1 MLRKRVLVVAVIGVV
16 IAGLGWG
23 TAVSFGSSSEARG
36 NGSKAPALSGKLSLL
51 WTSAQLGVMQK
62 VVNAFE
68 RAYPKVHV
76 ALSGV
81 DALAL
86 TTALTPLIQAG
97 NPPDLAYAAPGRVA
111 PYAVETVEPK
121 LLRLTGPW
129 TKQLPPVF
137 QSPEVGYNGKTGSY
151 LAAPLG
157 IAPEGI
163 VYNQTLF
170 AALGLHIPTTFSQL
184 LGLCAKINADGKTPL
199 GFAVP
204 VATPFIYLD
213 EAAPLFVFGKDPN
226 WIAQR
231 VAGKVSFSTS
241 AGWRKVIVNWQAM
254 VNAKCFSPGATGQ
267 GLTQD
272 IAGMAHG
279 ATVMDIDES
288 PTLGAI
294 QAAAPG
300 IHLGMFDMPG
310 DNASQRGAVIGLV
323 NNIMAFKTHHA
334 ALQQAFINFLM
345 TPRELQVYNAG
356 NGTLSPSEWAKRQL
370 PASWA
375 PIAADA
381 KHRTTLSPGDEMPSE
396 NWLLGST
403 NPLVELMTGQLTSV
417 SQVLAALDKA
427 QP

>member
-1 MLRKRVLVVAVIGVV
+1 MLRKRAFVVAVIGVV

-23 TAVSFGSSSEARG
+23 AALSFGSGSHARS
-36 NGSKAPALSGKLSLL
+36 SKAPALSGKLTLL
-51 WTSAQLGVMQK
+51 WTSTQLAVMQK
-62 VVNAFE
+62 VVNGFE
-68 RAYPKVHV
+68 RKYPKVQV
-76 ALSGV
+76 VLSGV
-81 DALAL
+81 NALDL

-97 NPPDLAYAAPGRVA
+97 NPPDLAYAAPGRIS
-111 PYAVETVEPK
+111 PFAVESIAPK

-129 TKQLPPVF
+129 TTQLPAVF
-137 QSPEVGYNGKTGSY
+137 QSPEIGYNGKTSSY

-157 IAPEGI
+157 ISPEGI
-163 VYNQTLF
+163 VYNQTIF
-170 AALGLHIPTTFSQL
+170 ASLGLHIPTTFSQL
-184 LGLCAKINADGKTPL
+184 LGLCAKINAAGKTPF
-199 GFAVP
+199 GFAEP

-213 EAAPLFVFGKDPN
+213 VAAPLFVFGKDPN

-241 AGWRKVIVNWQAM
+241 AGWRKVITNWQAM
-254 VNAKCFSPGATGQ
+254 IKAKCFSPGASGE
-267 GLTQD
+267 GLTQN
-272 IAGMAHG
+272 IAGLAHG
-279 ATVMDIDES
+279 TTVMDVDGS
-288 PTLGAI
+288 LTLGSI
-294 QAAAPG
+294 EGVAPG

-310 DNASQRGAVIGLV
+310 DNTSQRGAVIGLTS
-323 NNIMAFKTHHA
+323 NIMAFKTHHA

-345 TPRELQVYNAG
+345 TPKELESYNAV
-356 NGTLSPSEWAKRQL
+356 NGTVSPADWAKRKL
-370 PASWA
+370 PAAWS

-403 NPLVELMTGQLTSV
+403 NPLIELMTGQLTTV